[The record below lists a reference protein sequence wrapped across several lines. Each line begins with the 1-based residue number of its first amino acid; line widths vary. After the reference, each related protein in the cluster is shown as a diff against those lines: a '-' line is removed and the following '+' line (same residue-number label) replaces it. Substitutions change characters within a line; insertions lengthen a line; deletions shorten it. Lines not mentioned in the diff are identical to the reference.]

1 MNNHEIVEEKRNKL
15 NLEIRSLLVIIDMI
29 DGISKDYVDYET
41 DSLDEEGFLD
51 QQLKLVSEAKERLIN
66 IFKE

>member
-66 IFKE
+66 VFKE